1 MMMTDGLLKNLM
13 RGKTL
18 IMQSGNTD
26 LERNLFIESV
36 TDATVFRDFRCGIE
50 KMDEF
55 IHRGLVLSVESNYC
69 KLYKVSREEEI
80 VALFAL
86 SFDSLILDSD
96 DKTELKQEDR
106 ISVDSKYEE
115 MFWSKRHYP
124 ALEIAYLAVR
134 DDLRG
139 SDIGSFLIDSIA
151 EMAVSQK
158 LAGCQFLTVEALSK
172 AKEGALDYSATALYF
187 KNHFSACEL
196 PNPNK
201 DTLRMYRPLYP

>member
-1 MMMTDGLLKNLM
+1 
-13 RGKTL
+13 
-18 IMQSGNTD
+18 MQYGNTD
-26 LERNLFIESV
+26 LGRNLLIESV
-36 TDATVFRDFRCGIE
+36 TDATVFQDFRCGIE
-50 KMDEF
+50 KMDDF
-55 IHRGLVLSVESNYC
+55 IHGDLVLSVESNYC
-69 KLYKVSREEEI
+69 KLYKVSRENEI

-86 SFDSLILDSD
+86 SFDSLILDPD

-106 ISVDSKYEE
+106 IVVDSEYED

-151 EMAVSQK
+151 EMAVCQR

-172 AKEGALDYSATALYF
+172 AKEGALDYSATSFYF